1 MKIYP
6 MPFPT
11 CRQET
16 PKRRAEKEIYDAFQ
30 ASDLD
35 GHVLYEV
42 KPDPHAP
49 QLDFAV
55 WIIGVGIFG
64 IQVKGGRYMFVDGE
78 WFLVTDRGRFLKES
92 PIASTWDAAM
102 AIRDVVQEMLHQSIF
117 VTAVLAMPNMG
128 QNEEIEALAGSRN
141 VAMHWGDSS
150 QIVDNLVQLAIDRK
164 IHVTPTPASIAA
176 QVQLVEPALV
186 LPRRVPAGPDVQEI
200 HIHVDTLHIH
210 IPQGGLSV
218 MEVPAE

>member
-16 PKRRAEKEIYDAFQ
+16 PKRRAEKEIYEAFQ

-64 IQVKGGRYMFVDGE
+64 IQVKGGRYLFVDGE

-186 LPRRVPAGPDVQEI
+186 LPRRVLAGPDVQEI

-210 IPQGGLSV
+210 VPQGGLSV
-218 MEVPAE
+218 LEVPAE

>member
-1 MKIYP
+1 MIVYP
-6 MPFPT
+6 PFPT
-11 CRQET
+11 CRQDT
-16 PKRRAEKEIYDAFQ
+16 PKRQAEKQIYEALA

-42 KPDPHAP
+42 RPIPTAP

-55 WIIGVGIFG
+55 WLVGVGIFG
-64 IQVKGGRYMFVDGE
+64 IQVKGGRYLLVEGE
-78 WFLVTDRGRFLKES
+78 WYLITDRGRVLKES
-92 PIASTWDAAM
+92 PIPSTWDASM

-117 VTAVLAMPNMG
+117 VTPVLAMPNM
-128 QNEEIEALAGSRN
+128 QRNEEIEALAGARN
-141 VAMHWGDSS
+141 VAVHWGDPSL
-150 QIVDNLVQLAIDRK
+150 IVDNMVQLAIDRK

-210 IPQGGLSV
+210 VLQGGLSV
-218 MEVPAE
+218 LEVPAE

>member
-16 PKRRAEKEIYDAFQ
+16 PKRRAEKEIYEAFQ
-30 ASDLD
+30 SSDLD

-64 IQVKGGRYMFVDGE
+64 IQVKGGRYLLVDGE

-141 VAMHWGDSS
+141 VAMHWGDPS

-176 QVQLVEPALV
+176 QVQLVEPGLV
-186 LPRRVPAGPDVQEI
+186 LPRRVPAGLEAPEL
-200 HIHVDTLHIH
+200 HIHVEHLHLH
-210 IPQGGLSV
+210 VPQGGLSV
-218 MEVPAE
+218 LEVPAE

>member
-16 PKRRAEKEIYDAFQ
+16 PKRRAEKEIYEAFQ

-64 IQVKGGRYMFVDGE
+64 IQVKGGRYLFVDGE

-210 IPQGGLSV
+210 VPQGGLSV
-218 MEVPAE
+218 LEVPAE